1 MNTKLLLL
9 AVSVAAIS
17 SCTTLYKSGQTP
29 DDVYYSP
36 GRTYVDGQQEE
47 KVETKKVYTNDD
59 AAIRMGIYDSRWR
72 YLNDYSYSP
81 YNYGFNHGYYYNPYF
96 WPYPVYSPS
105 FTTPSNPKVTTPRA
119 NNLSGYGPA
128 RSYNNT
134 QINPKTGRIEPVRRY
149 NNGNANGSAVGNALR
164 KVLGGSDNNTSSN
177 SYNNSNNSNN
187 NTRSYTP
194 SSSSSS
200 SSSGSRSSSSSGQV
214 SRPARN

>member
-17 SCTTLYKSGQTP
+17 SCTTMYKSGQTP

-36 GRTYVDGQQEE
+36 SRTYVEGQQED
-47 KVETKKVYTNDD
+47 KVETKRVYTNDD
-59 AAIRMGIYDSRWR
+59 AAIRMGIYDPRWR

-96 WPYPVYSPS
+96 WPYPVYSPI
-105 FTTPSNPKVTTPRA
+105 FTTPSNPKVTTPRV
-119 NNLSGYGPA
+119 NNLGGYGSVPGY
-128 RSYNNT
+128 SNT
-134 QINPKTGRIEPVRRY
+134 QINPKTGRTVPVRRY

-164 KVLGGSDNNTSSN
+164 KVLGSDNPNNTPN
-177 SYNNSNNSNN
+177 PYNNSNNNN
-187 NTRSYTP
+187 NTRSYSP
-194 SSSSSS
+194 SSSSS

-214 SRPARN
+214 TRPPRN